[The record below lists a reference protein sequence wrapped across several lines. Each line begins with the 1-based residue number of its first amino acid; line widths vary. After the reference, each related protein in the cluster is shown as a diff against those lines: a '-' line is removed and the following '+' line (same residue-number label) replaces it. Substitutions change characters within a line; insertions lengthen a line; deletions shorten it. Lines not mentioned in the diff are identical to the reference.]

1 MPTDALFRSNAYLHS
16 CEARIVQSNEAGVI
30 LDRTVFYP
38 HGGGQLGDTGTMTL
52 ADGVRLVI
60 ADARKPAGADA
71 HPDDVVHI
79 LSPGQEAAFAHLR
92 VGERVT
98 LDIDWA
104 RRHRLMRFHTA
115 AHLMCG
121 VLPYAVDGC
130 SITPDYARLDF
141 VTSES
146 LSRADIDEALAEL
159 VSAAKPVRCDVV
171 TDAELRANPEWVR
184 TMSVMPP
191 TGYGT
196 VRVVNIEGVD
206 LQPCGG
212 THVANTAEV
221 GAVCVQKMEK
231 KSSRTRRIVIGFK
244 AGA

>member
-1 MPTDALFRSNAYLHS
+1 MPTEALFRTNAYLRS
-16 CEARIVQSNEAGVI
+16 CEARVVQIGEAGVM

-52 ADGVRLVI
+52 ADGMRLRI
-60 ADARKPAGADA
+60 ADARKPAHANA
-71 HPDDVVHI
+71 HPDDVGHI
-79 LSPGQEAAFAHLR
+79 PAPGQEAVLARLA
-92 VGERVT
+92 VGDLVT
-98 LDIDWA
+98 LDIDWE
-104 RRHRLMRFHTA
+104 RRYRLMRFHTA

-130 SITPDYARLDF
+130 SITSDYARLDF
-141 VTSES
+141 VTGEP
-146 LSRADIDEALAEL
+146 LSRADIDKALDEL

-184 TMSVMPP
+184 TMNVMPP
-191 TGYGT
+191 TGHGT

-206 LQPCGG
+206 RQPCGG

-221 GAVCVQKMEK
+221 GAVCVLKMEK
-231 KSSRTRRIVIGFK
+231 KSSRTRRVVIGFK
-244 AGA
+244 EGV

>member
-1 MPTDALFRSNAYLHS
+1 MPTEALFRTNAYLRS
-16 CEARIVQSNEAGVI
+16 CEARIVQIGEAGVI

-52 ADGVRLVI
+52 ADGMRLTI
-60 ADARKPAGADA
+60 ADARKPAQANA

-79 LSPGQEAAFAHLR
+79 PVSGQEAVLARLAP
-92 VGERVT
+92 GDMVT
-98 LDIDWA
+98 LDIDWE
-104 RRHRLMRFHTA
+104 RRYRLMRFHTA

-130 SITPDYARLDF
+130 SITSDYARLDF
-141 VTSES
+141 VTSDP
-146 LSRADIDEALAEL
+146 LSRTDIDRALDEL
-159 VSAAKPVRCDVV
+159 VSAAKSVRSDVV

-184 TMSVMPP
+184 TVSVMPP
-191 TGYGT
+191 AGHGT
-196 VRVVNIEGVD
+196 VRVVTIDGID

-231 KSSRTRRIVIGFK
+231 KSSRTRRVVIGFK
-244 AGA
+244 EGV

>member
-1 MPTDALFRSNAYLHS
+1 MATEALFRTHSYLRS
-16 CEARIVQSNEAGVI
+16 CEAQIIQIDEAGVT

-38 HGGGQLGDTGTMTL
+38 HGGGQLGDCGTLML
-52 ADGVRLVI
+52 ADGTRLTI
-60 ADARKPAGADA
+60 ADARKSAQPNA

-79 LSPGQEAAFAHLR
+79 PAPGQDAVLARLAPGDR
-92 VGERVT
+92 VVLE
-98 LDIDWA
+98 IDWE
-104 RRHRLMRFHTA
+104 RRYRLMRFHTA

-130 SITPDYARLDF
+130 SITSDYARLDF
-141 VTSES
+141 VTSDP
-146 LSRADIDEALAEL
+146 LSREGIDRALDEL
-159 VSAAKPVRCDVV
+159 VSSARPVRCDVV

-191 TGYGT
+191 TGHGT
-196 VRVVNIEGVD
+196 VRVVTIEGVD

-231 KSSRTRRIVIGFK
+231 KSSRTRRVVIGFK
-244 AGA
+244 EGV

>member
-1 MPTDALFRSNAYLHS
+1 MATEALFRTHTYLRS
-16 CEARIVQSNEAGVI
+16 CEARIIQIDGAGVM

-38 HGGGQLGDTGTMTL
+38 HGGGQLGDSGTLML
-52 ADGVRLVI
+52 ADGTRLAI
-60 ADARKPAGADA
+60 ADARKSAQPNA

-79 LSPGQEAAFAHLR
+79 PASGQEAVLARLALGD
-92 VGERVT
+92 VVK
-98 LDIDWA
+98 LDIDWE
-104 RRHRLMRFHTA
+104 RRYRLMRFHTA

-121 VLPYAVDGC
+121 VLPYPVDGC
-130 SITPDYARLDF
+130 SITSGYARLDF
-141 VTSES
+141 VTSDP
-146 LSRADIDEALAEL
+146 LSRVDIDQALEAL

-171 TDAELRANPEWVR
+171 TDAQLRANPELVR

-196 VRVVNIEGVD
+196 VRIVTIEGID

-221 GAVCVQKMEK
+221 GAVCVHKMEK
-231 KSSRTRRIVIGFK
+231 KSSRTRRVVIGFK
-244 AGA
+244 DDV